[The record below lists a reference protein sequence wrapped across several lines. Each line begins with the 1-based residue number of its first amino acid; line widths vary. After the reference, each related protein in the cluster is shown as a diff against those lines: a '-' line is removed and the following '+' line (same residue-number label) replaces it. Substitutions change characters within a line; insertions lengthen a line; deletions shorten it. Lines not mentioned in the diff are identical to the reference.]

1 MNVYKRLVSIVVS
14 PSQVFDDIRDGHANW
29 IQPWIAVSLIGMLI
43 SYLSMPVQRAVLEL
57 NVAGLPSDKLDQQ
70 IALMGKMLVFSLILT
85 PAVVLLVTG
94 VVAGISY
101 IVLATVSQRAN
112 FKQYFTLAMFSG
124 VISVIGPLLST
135 AVIRLRGIDRIIDME
150 DAKFSLSL
158 RPLAPPDS
166 VVLKGLFGSF
176 EFFTIWSSVLLVM
189 GMMRIFGLS
198 RGKAIA
204 VLVPVWIL
212 YVGLLILG
220 EKFGGVGS

>member
-1 MNVYKRLVSIVVS
+1 MNVYNRLVSIVVS
-14 PSQVFDDIRDGHANW
+14 PSRVFDDIRDEHAGW
-29 IQPWIAVSLIGMLI
+29 VPPWIAVSLIGMLI

-57 NVAGLPSDKLDQQ
+57 NAAGLPADKLDQQ
-70 IALMGKMLVFSLILT
+70 MAIMGKMLVFSLILT

-101 IVLATVSQRAN
+101 IMLATVSQRAN
-112 FKQYFTLAMFSG
+112 FKQYFTLAMFTG

-135 AVIRLRGIDRIIDME
+135 VVIRLRGVDRIIDME

-220 EKFGGVGS
+220 EKFGGVGG